1 MHATAGVALARMLWV
16 VQMIR
21 GCDLR
26 VGMSA
31 TSARE
36 PQSDRVRLETA
47 ARVTSREPLR
57 PSPITPLSARRLHSF
72 VLSSS
77 SPATSLDEGSGWEL
91 RRSSS
96 SLILNFILRV
106 LM

>member
-1 MHATAGVALARMLWV
+1 MLWV

-36 PQSDRVRLETA
+36 PQSDRVRLETPRARHLTRA
-47 ARVTSREPLR
+47 ATALTHHPSLCSSAPLV
-57 PSPITPLSARRLHSF
+57 RL
-72 VLSSS
+72 VL
-77 SPATSLDEGSGWEL
+77 EL
-91 RRSSS
+91 ASH
-96 SLILNFILRV
+96 FP
-106 LM
+106 